1 MHRTLIDLKKN
12 EKAEV
17 VELEGGH
24 MMARRLE
31 SMGIRPGKIISRISS
46 QLMGG
51 PIIVMIDG
59 RQTAMGRGMAMK
71 IKIKPIE
78 NSE

>member
-1 MHRTLIDLKKN
+1 MHKNLIDLGKN

-24 MMARRLE
+24 SMSRRLE

-51 PIIVMIDG
+51 PIIVMVDG
-59 RQTAMGRGMAMK
+59 RQTAMGRGMAAK
-71 IKIKPIE
+71 VRVQPVD
-78 NSE
+78 SS